1 MDTLVSKRGQTVVP
15 AAIRKRHRIKEGD
28 RLVWL
33 DDGVTIRVV
42 PLPADPIKALR
53 GAGKG
58 EGLTN
63 RLLEERDK
71 DRRRGS

>member
-42 PLPADPIKALR
+42 PLAADPIKALR

>member
-15 AAIRKRHRIKEGD
+15 AAIRRRHQIKEGD

-33 DDGVTIRVV
+33 DDGSTIRVV
-42 PLPADPIKALR
+42 PLARDPIKALR

-58 EGLTN
+58 EGLTK
-63 RLLEERDK
+63 RLLDEREE

>member
-1 MDTLVSKRGQTVVP
+1 MVP

-42 PLPADPIKALR
+42 PLAADPIKALR